1 VSRAGALEGDVGRAA
16 VLEVPAY
23 GAAVHVELLWDDAPR
38 TCAAVWSALP
48 IVKPAF
54 HGRRSGQE
62 LFFLADPFEN
72 PGAENARLKLEA
84 GDVLFAHMPPTWSDD
99 HELYTRSELGLF
111 DIAVIYGRDAMLR
124 GPEAPVAGNL
134 FGRVVEDLPALAE
147 ICTRMWLE
155 GCEDIGLR
163 RA

>member
-1 VSRAGALEGDVGRAA
+1 MSREA

-23 GAAVHVELLWDDAPR
+23 GAAVGVELLWDDAPR
-38 TCAAVWSALP
+38 TCAAIWSALP

-54 HGRRSGQE
+54 HARRSGQE
-62 LFFLADPFEN
+62 LFLLADPFDN
-72 PGAENARLKLEA
+72 PGPENQRLEVAA
-84 GDVLFAHMPPTWSDD
+84 GDVLFAHMPPSWTDD
-99 HELYTRSELGLF
+99 HEDYTRGELGLF
-111 DIAVIYGRDAMLR
+111 DIALIYGPDALIR

-147 ICTRMWLE
+147 ICTRMWLQ
-155 GCEDIGLR
+155 GCENVTLR